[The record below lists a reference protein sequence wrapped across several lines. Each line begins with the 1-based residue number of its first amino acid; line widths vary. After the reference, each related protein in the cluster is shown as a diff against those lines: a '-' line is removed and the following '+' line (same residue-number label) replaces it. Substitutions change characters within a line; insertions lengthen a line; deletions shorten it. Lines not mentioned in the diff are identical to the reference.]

1 MKISLEPLGEECV
14 VDRVEG
20 GTKVQR
26 NPQTVV
32 SAIDH
37 RQKIIEYPQEDS
49 FSTVTNLYREKEVI
63 RMDERHKRIIQKER
77 QD

>member
-1 MKISLEPLGEECV
+1 M
-14 VDRVEG
+14 VDRIEG
-20 GTKVQR
+20 STKVQR
-26 NPQTVV
+26 NQQTVV

-63 RMDERHKRIIQKER
+63 RMDERQKRIIQKER